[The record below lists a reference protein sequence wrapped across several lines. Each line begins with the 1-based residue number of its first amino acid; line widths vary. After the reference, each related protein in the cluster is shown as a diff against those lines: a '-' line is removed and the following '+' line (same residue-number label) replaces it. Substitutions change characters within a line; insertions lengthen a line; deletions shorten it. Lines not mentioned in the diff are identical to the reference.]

1 MYMAFFFSLASA
13 VEDFVLFVDYH
24 AAAAARRDLFLY
36 KMETNSGNG
45 VLIVI

>member
-1 MYMAFFFSLASA
+1 MYTAFFFASA
-13 VEDFVLFVDYH
+13 CEDYVLFVDYNS
-24 AAAAARRDLFLY
+24 RRDLFLY